1 EKMGDNDEDE
11 DVPLK
16 GKQTLA
22 AKQKKQLEKLM
33 AHPEK
38 LVTIEGSKQWNPS
51 EPPEFVRFYMGS
63 SAGAG
68 SEVFHVYRHLRR
80 KEMLRQDWIQENAKD
95 EELQKEFE
103 ERREANLTAAE
114 SKTAKKRA
122 KRQRKKQNQHKQAKT
137 DDEGQKANRSE
148 SSSDSEDHSKDHF
161 VIGGK

>member
-1 EKMGDNDEDE
+1 MF
-11 DVPLK
+11 
-16 GKQTLA
+16 
-22 AKQKKQLEKLM
+22 M
-33 AHPEK
+33 
-38 LVTIEGSKQWNPS
+38 PS
-51 EPPEFVRFYMGS
+51 APTQGS

-122 KRQRKKQNQHKQAKT
+122 KRYVHAFPPCQC
-137 DDEGQKANRSE
+137 G
-148 SSSDSEDHSKDHF
+148 
-161 VIGGK
+161 

>member
-1 EKMGDNDEDE
+1 MGDNEEEE

-80 KEMLRQDWIQENAKD
+80 KEMLRQDWIQEHAKD

-103 ERREANLTAAE
+103 ERRNANLAVAE

-122 KRQRKKQNQHKQAKT
+122 KRQRKKQKQHKQAKT
-137 DDEGQKANRSE
+137 DDEGHEAHKSE
-148 SSSDSEDHSKDHF
+148 TSSDSDDNSKEGHF